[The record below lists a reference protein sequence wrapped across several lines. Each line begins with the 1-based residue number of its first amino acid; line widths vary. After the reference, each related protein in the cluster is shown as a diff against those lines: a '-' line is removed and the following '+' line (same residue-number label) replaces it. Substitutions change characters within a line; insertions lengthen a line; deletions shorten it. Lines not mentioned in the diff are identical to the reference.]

1 MMTRGQYEAL
11 ARLLPELYSAQTLSC
26 FPRHSLDV
34 VLRLIRAENSG
45 FNVTNFDRRRFK
57 VLLSSATEEQG
68 LADVDATLTLL
79 MQQHPMILHNRNTD
93 QRALKMSQ
101 LLSQRQFH
109 RLELYEAFYRAGR
122 VEYLMTGGFYLSAD
136 GDIATWGFGRGGRDF
151 GDGETALLNLLR
163 PHLLQAYRN
172 AEAMTTFQHQLENRE
187 RALESAADM
196 AVMVVHKLT
205 IKSAGPRVR
214 EWLARYFAG
223 REGNRSDDQLPEPI
237 ARWLRFRK
245 TPLNRKDSEARPL
258 APLNFQS
265 PDGQLSIRLIETQGE
280 QSMLLLTHDRGG
292 DHPELLERLGL
303 TRREAEVLLWISR
316 GKTSRETAT
325 ILSIAPKTVDKH
337 VERIQR
343 KLGAENR
350 TVAAAIAWAAL
361 RNPGGGT
368 GER

>member
-1 MMTRGQYEAL
+1 
-11 ARLLPELYSAQTLSC
+11 
-26 FPRHSLDV
+26 V
-34 VLRLIRAENSG
+34 
-45 FNVTNFDRRRFK
+45 
-57 VLLSSATEEQG
+57 
-68 LADVDATLTLL
+68 
-79 MQQHPMILHNRNTD
+79 
-93 QRALKMSQ
+93 
-101 LLSQRQFH
+101 
-109 RLELYEAFYRAGR
+109 
-122 VEYLMTGGFYLSAD
+122 D

-151 GDGETALLNLLR
+151 DDGEVALLNLLR

-172 AEAMTTFQHQLENRE
+172 AEAMTTFQRQLENRE
-187 RALESAADM
+187 QALESAAAM
-196 AVMVVHKLT
+196 AVMVVHQLT
-205 IKSAGPRVR
+205 IKSAGPRAR
-214 EWLARYFAG
+214 QWLAGYFPR

-245 TPLNRKDSEARPL
+245 TTLNRKDSEARPL
-258 APLNFQS
+258 APLAIQS

-280 QSMLLLTHDRGG
+280 ESTLLLTHERGG
-292 DHPELLERLGL
+292 DHPELLEQLGL

-361 RNPGGGT
+361 RNP
-368 GER
+368 EHSQ